1 MVIVGH
7 MSSKSAFGAK
17 NTGQKFLTPKNFWW
31 CRNICHDSCPGVI
44 FGAGR
49 GGAAPSFSGAG
60 RGRVENFRGRGAPG
74 QPFPPGP
81 GRGGAGRASLIDIY
95 IIYVN
100 CQFYKTHFMS
110 ICYIFIW
117 YFTLY
122 HFLIN
127 FGTNTYRCPSHKDH
141 LFDFLPRACTRI
153 LSPNSILRSMRHSK
167 FFAIFSWKLKQE
179 TGGSPAIVKIFHC
192 NVSI

>member
-31 CRNICHDSCPGVI
+31 CRNVCHDSCPGVI

-60 RGRVENFRGRGAPG
+60 RGRVENFRGRGGPG

-81 GRGGAGRASLIDIY
+81 GPGGAGRASLAKWLPWSAPAPKIFY
-95 IIYVN
+95 SASPRPGKRWRCQLPCPEN
-100 CQFYKTHFMS
+100 CSGAGIGANVPTSSKV
-110 ICYIFIW
+110 
-117 YFTLY
+117 
-122 HFLIN
+122 
-127 FGTNTYRCPSHKDH
+127 FGSQKLLTS
-141 LFDFLPRACTRI
+141 
-153 LSPNSILRSMRHSK
+153 
-167 FFAIFSWKLKQE
+167 IFSLTIE
-179 TGGSPAIVKIFHC
+179 SRP
-192 NVSI
+192 

>member
-31 CRNICHDSCPGVI
+31 CRNVCHDSCPGVI

-60 RGRVENFRGRGAPG
+60 RGRVENFRGRGGPG

-81 GRGGAGRASLIDIY
+81 GRGGAGRASLLEISNFALSLAVVDIFLQLGKVQELRLTLALVAPFAR
-95 IIYVN
+95 IEIVRKFSFPLTMSGLTRPIYKEKN
-100 CQFYKTHFMS
+100 AQMAALNNSALLGYWNREIS
-110 ICYIFIW
+110 
-117 YFTLY
+117 
-122 HFLIN
+122 FLH
-127 FGTNTYRCPSHKDH
+127 Y
-141 LFDFLPRACTRI
+141 
-153 LSPNSILRSMRHSK
+153 
-167 FFAIFSWKLKQE
+167 LKN
-179 TGGSPAIVKIFHC
+179 KM
-192 NVSI
+192 

>member
-31 CRNICHDSCPGVI
+31 CRNVCHDSCPGVI

-81 GRGGAGRASLIDIY
+81 GRGGAGRGVHPWWVLSLWMDWVITTWFFPLHPFARF
-95 IIYVN
+95 VR
-100 CQFYKTHFMS
+100 Q
-110 ICYIFIW
+110 
-117 YFTLY
+117 YFDHYRDERWPTPGTL
-122 HFLIN
+122 
-127 FGTNTYRCPSHKDH
+127 TNSLLNGKR
-141 LFDFLPRACTRI
+141 
-153 LSPNSILRSMRHSK
+153 
-167 FFAIFSWKLKQE
+167 
-179 TGGSPAIVKIFHC
+179 
-192 NVSI
+192 